1 MHKQVIVHP
10 ENETLLRSL
19 KNRIIDIC
27 NSLNESSRRYGELKK
42 LASGDYMLHDSIYI
56 IFCKKKND
64 MTENR

>member
-19 KNRIIDIC
+19 KNRIIDIG

-42 LASGDYMLHDSIYI
+42 LASEDYMLHDSIYI
-56 IFCKKKND
+56 IFWGKK
-64 MTENR
+64 MI